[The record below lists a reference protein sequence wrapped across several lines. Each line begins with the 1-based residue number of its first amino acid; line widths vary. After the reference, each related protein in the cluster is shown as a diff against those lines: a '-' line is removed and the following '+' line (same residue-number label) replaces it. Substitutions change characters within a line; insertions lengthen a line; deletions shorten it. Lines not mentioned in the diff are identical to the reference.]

1 MPIWELRKK
10 GPKPSF
16 GAAIE
21 PVLMDQRRFRAKTFE
36 KTRTMVCFAPARY
49 TTVAESRAKRGSTY
63 NAIEAA
69 QGKKNRL

>member
-36 KTRTMVCFAPARY
+36 KTRTICSAAPARCP
-49 TTVAESRAKRGSTY
+49 TVAESRAKLGSTS
-63 NAIEAA
+63 NAIEAT
-69 QGKKNRL
+69 QGNESRL